1 MGQPCCHLLFI
12 QKGGSRIG
20 PIPHCSLG
28 WVRLWDRWGLLHST
42 EAPPRVVKTAGGG
55 TRCVPARSRRRTDPG
70 LICAGS
76 FRPPP
81 RPAPPPKRPTPG
93 PWGVGA
99 AALLPSGAESAVPQ
113 LGGGSD
119 HPLAGTLPAI
129 LPDPSPRGSP
139 NQTAFTPQW
148 EGPPKSWG
156 PREREGSSE

>member
-1 MGQPCCHLLFI
+1 MLSLAIYPEGREQDRPHPPLLPWVGPALGPVGSPSLHRGSTPGG
-12 QKGGSRIG
+12 KGCG
-20 PIPHCSLG
+20 G
-28 WVRLWDRWGLLHST
+28 WDQMRPRTVSPQDRPRPYLRRQLPPPP
-42 EAPPRVVKTAGGG
+42 AP
-55 TRCVPARSRRRTDPG
+55 
-70 LICAGS
+70 
-76 FRPPP
+76 RPPS
-81 RPAPPPKRPTPG
+81 KRPTPG

>member
-1 MGQPCCHLLFI
+1 MLSLAIYPEGREQDRPHPPLLPWVGPALGPVGSTSLHRGSTPGG
-12 QKGGSRIG
+12 KG
-20 PIPHCSLG
+20 C
-28 WVRLWDRWGLLHST
+28 
-42 EAPPRVVKTAGGG
+42 GGG
-55 TRCVPARSRRRTDPG
+55 TRCVPARSCRRTDPG

-76 FRPPP
+76 FRPP
-81 RPAPPPKRPTPG
+81 RAPPPSKRPTPG

-148 EGPPKSWG
+148 EGPPKPWG
-156 PREREGSSE
+156 TREREGSSE